1 MFKKIRAAAEK
12 GARDEVRREMR
23 PVMNRLVKLVEKAEA
38 NGLVAGAKG
47 PAGVNLGEIYLKI
60 PDVAGGISAVD
71 VATLRTLLDVL
82 IANSTD
88 DGRGSAIAGMCE
100 ILNEKPLGLVM
111 QMDLDTGEIEPCDE
125 S

>member
-47 PAGVNLGEIYLKI
+47 PAGVPLGEIYLKI
-60 PDVAGGISAVD
+60 PDVADGIPAGD
-71 VATLRTLLDVL
+71 LDDLRELV
-82 IANSTD
+82 
-88 DGRGSAIAGMCE
+88 E
-100 ILNEKPLGLVM
+100 ILA
-111 QMDLDTGEIEPCDE
+111 GEPDQDG
-125 S
+125 